1 MKKYTKKI
9 IALLLALTLC
19 FGILASCNSGG
30 TGSLGNE
37 GGSGE
42 VGGGSGDGGGDAL
55 PLGGL
60 PEGMDGKTAASLI
73 LANER
78 LNSQLLNNSQNIFDE
93 GVNTL
98 TALARQA
105 SESIAKY
112 TVVTDPKIAAAAL
125 ASAEIYE
132 CSDGST
138 VEVDGNTY
146 RWQGFSEYSN
156 SYDYF
161 LNLTGNITSSAK
173 SGAALIDNTKRY
185 VRVVDKWV
193 DVGGNQYYLHVEENR
208 ELLIERNQHY
218 VGICIRYKN
227 DDGDNVY
234 ETFHYSDVG
243 TMRMVYIAG
252 KRCEYSYV
260 TDGEFNHNFSAINTK
275 GYWEVVDVY
284 AKPQTNSYGVSCM
297 VIKDDICYD
306 AYHDPNYNIGDVSII
321 SADRA
326 TDIMDISLG
335 DYGLHISVHLQAFEG
350 LDYAIATAE
359 PDKVLNVGE
368 SALGA
373 EIFWQTDSDGSTSIF
388 TNAEADL
395 TFVFEN
401 GKTLKKDDVIANGD
415 IQILGL
421 WISHFSKEPEPGS
434 YIYGDG
440 YAPKLD
446 LYVRGDGYADSMA
459 KLRAFLN
466 ELGLTSRHDL
476 DYVESGAL
484 RAFSELSQFVKYH
497 EWNESPIYTAEDIAR
512 GWQNN
517 LAKHAALKKI
527 YEDVK
532 DVEVID
538 MSDEMT
544 YELNISFAPIAQASA
559 LALTNDALRISADAL
574 ALTVNDT
581 LLFVVGDEYTV
592 GFALLPL
599 SDEGAGLIHLAGV
612 ETAKVKYNDTDSFT
626 VTTSAELDLPALAVG
641 EYTLVA
647 YVASADGI
655 RTSEYAPLAFT
666 DVADYEVING
676 RTKTAVSGTQNGNL
690 HIAISEVV
698 NVEIKLDDATVAHTQ
713 TTLTE
718 ELSRA
723 IFDFAFVAE
732 GAVLEVMGD
741 GEGFT
746 PVADGAEPLA
756 SGIYRLK
763 YSVENGE
770 NKAEGYAFVNYTA
783 PALPTE

>member
-1 MKKYTKKI
+1 MKKHTKKI
-9 IALLLALTLC
+9 IALLLALTLSL
-19 FGILASCNSGG
+19 GALASCGDTKGDKVDTNAGNSDDIGDPEGG
-30 TGSLGNE
+30 TLT
-37 GGSGE
+37 
-42 VGGGSGDGGGDAL
+42 
-55 PLGGL
+55 LGGL

-78 LNSQLLNNSQNIFDE
+78 LNAQLLNNSQNIFDE
-93 GVNTL
+93 GVETL

-105 SESIAKY
+105 SASLAKN
-112 TVVTDPKIAAAAL
+112 TIVTDPKIAAAAL

-146 RWQGFSEYSN
+146 RWQGFAEYSN

-161 LNLTGNITSSAK
+161 LNLTNNITSSAK

-227 DDGDNVY
+227 ADGDNVY
-234 ETFHYSDVG
+234 ETFHYADYG

-260 TDGEFNHNFSAINTK
+260 TDGEFNHNFSAVNTK
-275 GYWEVVDVY
+275 GYWEVVDIH
-284 AKPQTNSYGVSCM
+284 ATPEANRYGASCM

-335 DYGLHISVHLQAFEG
+335 DYGLHISVHLQAFDG

-359 PDKVLNVGE
+359 PDKVKNIDGDA
-368 SALGA
+368 SDA
-373 EIFWQTDSDGSTSIF
+373 EIFIQTDSDGSTSIF

-401 GKTLKKDDVIANGD
+401 GKTLKKDDFIANGD

-440 YAPKLD
+440 YAPRLD

-497 EWNESPIYTAEDIAR
+497 EWNESPIYTTEDLAR

-517 LAKHAALKKI
+517 LAKHASLKKI

-532 DVEVID
+532 DVEVIE
-538 MSDEMT
+538 MSDKMT

-559 LALTNDALRISADAL
+559 ASLTNNALTVSAEQL
-574 ALTVNDT
+574 SLTVNDT
-581 LLFVVGDEYTV
+581 LLLVVGGEYTV

-599 SDEGAGLIHLAGV
+599 SDEGAGLIHLEGV
-612 ETAKVKYNDTDSFT
+612 ETAKTNYNDTDSFT
-626 VTTSAELDLPALAVG
+626 LSVSAELELPPLAIG

-647 YVASADGI
+647 YVATTDGI
-655 RTSEYAPLAFT
+655 RTSAYTPLAFT
-666 DVADYEVING
+666 DIADYEVING
-676 RTKTAVSGTQNGNL
+676 RTKTSVTEAQNGNL
-690 HIAISEVV
+690 HIAVTEVV
-698 NVEIKLDDATVAHTQ
+698 DVEIKLDDDTVAHTR

-732 GAVLEVMGD
+732 GAVLKAL
-741 GEGFT
+741 GEDESFA
-746 PVADGAEPLA
+746 PVPEGEEPLA
-756 SGIYRLK
+756 SGTYRLK
-763 YSVENGE
+763 YSIENGE
-770 NKAEGYAFVNYTA
+770 NKSEGYAFVNYTA

>member
-1 MKKYTKKI
+1 MKKHTKKI
-9 IALLLALTLC
+9 IALFLALTLSL
-19 FGILASCNSGG
+19 GMLASCGDSKGENGSASTDNSG
-30 TGSLGNE
+30 E
-37 GGSGE
+37 I
-42 VGGGSGDGGGDAL
+42 GDNGGDTL

-60 PEGMDGKTAASLI
+60 PEGMDGKTAASLL

-78 LNSQLLNNSQNIFDE
+78 LNAQLLNNSQNIFNE
-93 GVNTL
+93 GVETL

-105 SESIAKY
+105 SASIAKY
-112 TVVTDPKIAAAAL
+112 TIVTDSKIAAAAL
-125 ASAEIYE
+125 SETTVYE
-132 CSDGST
+132 CLDGST
-138 VEVDGNTY
+138 VEVNGNTY

-161 LNLTGNITSSAK
+161 LNLTNNISSSAK
-173 SGAALIDNTKRY
+173 RGAELIDNTKRY

-193 DVGGNQYYLHVEENR
+193 DVGYNEYYLHVEENR
-208 ELLIERNQHY
+208 EVLIERNDLF
-218 VGICIRYKN
+218 VEICIRYKN
-227 DDGDNVY
+227 GDGDNVY
-234 ETFHYSDVG
+234 ETFHYSDIG

-260 TDGEFNHNFSAINTK
+260 TDGEFNHNFSAVNTK
-275 GYWEVVDVY
+275 GYWEVVDIY
-284 AKPQTNSYGVSCM
+284 AKPQTNRFGASCM

-321 SADRA
+321 SADRS

-368 SALGA
+368 TAVGA
-373 EIFWQTDSDGSTSIF
+373 EIFIQTDSDGSTSIF

-415 IQILGL
+415 IHILGL
-421 WISHFSKEPEPGS
+421 WVSHFSKEPEPGS

-440 YAPKLD
+440 YAPKID
-446 LYVRGDGYADSMA
+446 LYVRGDGYTDSMA

-497 EWNESPIYTAEDIAR
+497 EWNESPIYTSEDLAR

-538 MSDEMT
+538 ISDEKT
-544 YELNISFAPIAQASA
+544 YELNISFAPIAQAGAVS
-559 LALTNDALRISADAL
+559 LTNNALTVSAEQIS
-574 ALTVNDT
+574 LTVNDT
-581 LLFVVGDEYTV
+581 LLFVVGGEYTV
-592 GFALLPL
+592 GFAILPL
-599 SDEGAGLIHLAGV
+599 SDDGAGLIHLEGV
-612 ETAKVKYNDTDSFT
+612 ETAKTKYNDTDSFT
-626 VTTSAELDLPALAVG
+626 LTVSAKLEIPSLAIG

-647 YVASADGI
+647 YVATTDGI
-655 RTSEYAPLAFT
+655 RTSAYTPLAFT
-666 DVADYEVING
+666 EIVGYEVLNG
-676 RTKTAVSGTQNGNL
+676 RTKTAVTEGQNGNL
-690 HIAISEVV
+690 HIAITEVV
-698 NVEIKLDDATVAHTQ
+698 DVEMKLDDATVAHTAA
-713 TTLTE
+713 TLTD
-718 ELSRA
+718 ELSRV

-732 GAVLEVMGD
+732 GATLEVL
-741 GEGFT
+741 GEDEIFA
-746 PVADGAEPLA
+746 PVPEGTEPLA
-756 SGIYRLK
+756 SGTYRLK
-763 YSVENGE
+763 YSIENGE
-770 NKAEGYAFVNYTA
+770 KKAEGYAFVNYTA